1 VAELAKDKP
10 GRRKMLKSIRIDM
23 KIVCVVGTRSCGS
36 FAQRYRVD
44 QPRTQIKRKGNSGDD
59 LHRTAG
65 PGLLRAVGGG
75 QRASSAAA
83 LPSGERS
90 PSTRRVSSPI

>member
-1 VAELAKDKP
+1 VLQVQ
-10 GRRKMLKSIRIDM
+10 G
-23 KIVCVVGTRSCGS
+23 VGS

-44 QPRTQIKRKGNSGDD
+44 KPRTQIKRKGNSGDD
-59 LHRTAG
+59 PDAPHSRSKFEV
-65 PGLLRAVGGG
+65 VGGG

-90 PSTRRVSSPI
+90 PSTRRV